1 MQFRTLKNQE
11 EKYERKKEEKK
22 KRLKAKETKWLYWY
36 YCASPRDV
44 RNVGE
49 KPVED
54 AKEEGT
60 LEALADVALRASI
73 MALVFAVPSSIQA

>member
-1 MQFRTLKNQE
+1 MK
-11 EKYERKKEEKK
+11 EKK
-22 KRLKAKETKWLYWY
+22 KVEREGDEMVDWY

-44 RNVGE
+44 RNEGE

>member
-1 MQFRTLKNQE
+1 MLM
-11 EKYERKKEEKK
+11 
-22 KRLKAKETKWLYWY
+22 KRNRNSKTRKETKWLTGTTV
-36 YCASPRDV
+36 PRDV
-44 RNVGE
+44 RNEGE

>member
-1 MQFRTLKNQE
+1 MQSRTSKNQG
-11 EKYERKKEEKK
+11 EKYERKKRSKG
-22 KRLKAKETKWLYWY
+22 KETKWLTGTTV
-36 YCASPRDV
+36 PRDV
-44 RNVGE
+44 RNEGE

>member
-1 MQFRTLKNQE
+1 M
-11 EKYERKKEEKK
+11 
-22 KRLKAKETKWLYWY
+22 YWY